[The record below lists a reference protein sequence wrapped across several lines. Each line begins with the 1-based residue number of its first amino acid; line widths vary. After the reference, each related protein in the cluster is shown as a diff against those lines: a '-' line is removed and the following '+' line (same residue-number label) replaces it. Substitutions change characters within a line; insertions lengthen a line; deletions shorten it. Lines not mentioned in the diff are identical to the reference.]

1 MIYSPYTGWRE
12 SLINENNSF
21 QNVQSPTQQNQ
32 LSPQQPTQQSQP
44 GFTIT
49 KDQMNP
55 ILDKLNQVMQRVN
68 RVDRQSAMELDNL
81 WHQLVMMIH

>member
-21 QNVQSPTQQNQ
+21 QNVQSLPNKQNQ
-32 LSPQQPTQQSQP
+32 LSPQQ
-44 GFTIT
+44 FTIT

-55 ILDKLNQVMQRVN
+55 ILDKLNQVIYRVK